1 MDEHVLERRLV
12 RGQRDQLRA
21 ANASKQ
27 LEAALRYQIHAETN
41 VSIQQYITGERHACA
56 TDWDGRNRRNCPDQV
71 CRSEYRRLLGSL
83 GGGGLRE
90 VVRNMESTYWIL
102 RAARTTHPTVKDPK
116 KRMLGEGF
124 EGVAEE
130 DQRVFRRGDGW
141 DGAGTGNME
150 SEGMSEG
157 PEEA

>member
-1 MDEHVLERRLV
+1 MYRLI
-12 RGQRDQLRA
+12 RDQLRA

-150 SEGMSEG
+150 IEGMNEG